1 MIRLPVSS
9 SKGETPASFRPG
21 QTGQAGALQP
31 QKPIAILPED
41 QQPIVAIVKVITAAE
56 LVDTASVSYTHL
68 QQAFAGAP
76 SSWEQI
82 ATPVPSTTGTEV
94 YPWLGQSTQFR
105 EWVGER
111 VFQNLKAHGYSI
123 KNKTFE
129 NLSLIHI

>member
-1 MIRLPVSS
+1 MYKR
-9 SKGETPASFRPG
+9 
-21 QTGQAGALQP
+21 QAF
-31 QKPIAILPED
+31 
-41 QQPIVAIVKVITAAE
+41 
-56 LVDTASVSYTHL
+56 

-129 NLSLIHI
+129 NTVTVGREARCV